1 MYTLYGV
8 DEYGSDFAVGE
19 FANVQEAREQIEE
32 ALEYATGKKEIANLK
47 SLLLQIEW
55 DWQEWDE

>member
-19 FANVQEAREQIEE
+19 FANVQEARRYVED
-32 ALEYATGKKEIANLK
+32 ALEIATGRNEVANLK
-47 SLLLQIEW
+47 NLLLQIEW
-55 DWQEWDE
+55 DWGEWGE